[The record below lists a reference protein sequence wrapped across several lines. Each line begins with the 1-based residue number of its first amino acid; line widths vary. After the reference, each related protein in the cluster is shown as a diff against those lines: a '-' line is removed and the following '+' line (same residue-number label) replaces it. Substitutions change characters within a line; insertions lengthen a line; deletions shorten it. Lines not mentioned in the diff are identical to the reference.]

1 MGNDQKPMCS
11 SYIAIEPNNFK
22 ISPFLLYGYHHTLQL
37 KDIATPIL
45 LSHSTISNFYQS
57 ANWDFWGLGIPPF
70 FFEIGTHYASIIVNI
85 ITKTPLTHSVHW
97 GLTLHPLKHH
107 PFLFA
112 KPPLKSANYPS
123 HPFQV
128 IHLQKFFF
136 SCTYIKIE
144 FFSELL

>member
-1 MGNDQKPMCS
+1 MTKNLCAHPTQLLNPTISKFRHS
-11 SYIAIEPNNFK
+11 SYMVIITLYSSK
-22 ISPFLLYGYHHTLQL
+22 ILLPLHCFLTLQFQ
-37 KDIATPIL
+37 TFTNL
-45 LSHSTISNFYQS
+45 LIGI
-57 ANWDFWGLGIPPF
+57 FWGLGIPPF

-123 HPFQV
+123 HPVQV
-128 IHLQKFFF
+128 IHPQKFFF